1 MAFKTKFLSVVAMAV
16 LLVFLVL
23 IQQQQQQASG
33 LSHFLRLVFYYT
45 SWFSSDSL
53 CLYLADYGSGHGQLF
68 GEEPSPKILN
78 RKVSSSPFLPF
89 FFFFFLKKKKK
100 SFMVHE

>member
-33 LSHFLRLVFYYT
+33 LSPFLRLVCYYT

-53 CLYLADYGSGHGQLF
+53 CLYLADYGSGHGQVF

-89 FFFFFLKKKKK
+89 FFSLQNKKK

>member
-23 IQQQQQQASG
+23 IQQQQQQEASG
-33 LSHFLRLVFYYT
+33 LSHFLRLVCYYT

-78 RKVSSSPFLPF
+78 RKVSSSPFSFPF
-89 FFFFFLKKKKK
+89 FSFLKKKKK
-100 SFMVHE
+100 SFTVHE